1 VFTVDNVI
9 HYCVANMPGAVPRTS
24 TFALT
29 NVTISYALKIAKQ
42 GFEAAVATDPAL
54 AKGINIYR
62 SHVTHETV
70 ARDLDYDYKPLE
82 QILKG

>member
-1 VFTVDNVI
+1 
-9 HYCVANMPGAVPRTS
+9 MPGAVPRTA

-29 NVTISYALKIAKQ
+29 NFTISYALKIANQ

-70 ARDLDYDYKPLE
+70 PQDLNYDYKPLE

>member
-1 VFTVDNVI
+1 
-9 HYCVANMPGAVPRTS
+9 MPGAVPRTA

-29 NVTISYALKIAKQ
+29 NVTVSYALKIANQ
-42 GFEAAVATDPAL
+42 GLETAIASDPTL

-70 ARDLDYDYKPLE
+70 ARDLDYNYQPLE
-82 QILKG
+82 QVIK